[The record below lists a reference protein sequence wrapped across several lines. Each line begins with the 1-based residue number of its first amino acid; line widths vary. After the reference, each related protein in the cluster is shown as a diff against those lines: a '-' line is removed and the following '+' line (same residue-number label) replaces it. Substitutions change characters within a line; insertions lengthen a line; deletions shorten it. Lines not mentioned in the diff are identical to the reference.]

1 MLELLMLDVRTL
13 AFASSVSG
21 FLMAVTMAGIYAAG
35 MRSRALIDWALAGL
49 GYGLGYL
56 LGHILQTLE
65 VPMPTWV
72 AASLAN
78 SLIGFGH
85 GMVLVGVQRY
95 LGHRSWTW
103 PVLAIVTF
111 MFLSVF
117 FLPDLRESLRW
128 RVVFQSGFYV
138 ALGLYAGLL
147 LWRARRP
154 GMRRFHRA
162 AAAVILVYAVLLGSR
177 FTYALVSPGLT
188 TSFVQDPFQIGVF
201 IISMIYGYALT
212 MALVLVLFR
221 EKQVELSDLAEQD
234 PLTGLFNRLS
244 LDTIAQREMQRALER
259 QGTLSL
265 LLIDLDHFK
274 DINDRF
280 GHQAGDRVLCRAAGL
295 IEQVIRDSDFAFRY
309 GGEEFM
315 VLLPGADSAQAEQ
328 VAERLRQE
336 MGRCDMRIGDQSVEL
351 RASFGVLECVPERMS
366 WDQCIGLADA
376 ALYQAKRGG
385 RDRVVNLS
393 EGSTA
398 ST

>member
-1 MLELLMLDVRTL
+1 MIELLMLDVRTL

-49 GYGLGYL
+49 GYGIGYL

-65 VPMPTWV
+65 VPIPTWV

-95 LGHRSWTW
+95 LGHRSWM
-103 PVLAIVTF
+103 PLVLLIVAV

-117 FLPDLRESLRW
+117 FLPDLRDSLRW
-128 RVVFQSGFYV
+128 RVVLQSGFYV
-138 ALGLYAGLL
+138 ALGLYAGSL

-162 AAAVILVYAVLLGSR
+162 AAAVILVYAVLLGMR
-177 FTYALVSPGLT
+177 FAYALVSPGLT
-188 TSFVQDPFQIGVF
+188 TSFVQDPFQIGLFVV
-201 IISMIYGYALT
+201 SMIYGYALT

-221 EKQVELSDLAEQD
+221 EKQVELSDLAERD

-244 LDTIAQREMQRALER
+244 LESIAQREMERALD
-259 QGTLSL
+259 QGTPLSL

-274 DINDRF
+274 AINDRF
-280 GHQAGDRVLCRAAGL
+280 GHQAGDRVLCRAAAL

-315 VLLPGADSAQAEQ
+315 VLLPGADSAQAER
-328 VAERLRQE
+328 VAERLRVE
-336 MGRCDMRIGDQSVEL
+336 MDCSDVRLGGAPVKL
-351 RASFGVLECVPERMS
+351 RASFGVLQCEPGCMS
-366 WDQCIGLADA
+366 WDQCIGLVDA
-376 ALYQAKRGG
+376 ALYEAKRGG
-385 RDRVVNLS
+385 RNRVVNLS
-393 EGSTA
+393 EDSAA
-398 ST
+398 SV

>member
-1 MLELLMLDVRTL
+1 MIELLMLDVRTL

-21 FLMAVTMAGIYAAG
+21 FLMAVTMAGIFAAG

-95 LGHRSWTW
+95 LGYRTW
-103 PVLAIVTF
+103 LRPVLFIVAV
-111 MFLSVF
+111 MFLSMF
-117 FLPDLRESLRW
+117 FFPELRESLRW

-138 ALGLYAGLL
+138 ALGLYSGWL

-162 AAAVILVYAVLLGSR
+162 AALVLLVYALLLGAR
-177 FTYALVSPGLT
+177 FVYALISPALT
-188 TSFVQDPFQIGVF
+188 TSFVQDPFQIGLFV
-201 IISMIYGYALT
+201 ISMIYGYALT

-221 EKQVELSDLAEQD
+221 EKQVELSDLAEHD
-234 PLTGLFNRLS
+234 ALTGLYNRLS
-244 LDTIAQREMQRALER
+244 LDTIAEREMQRALEK
-259 QGTLSL
+259 GTPFSVVL
-265 LLIDLDHFK
+265 LDLDHFK
-274 DINDRF
+274 EVNDRF
-280 GHQAGDRVLCRAAGL
+280 GHQVGDQALCYAAGL
-295 IEQVIRDSDFAFRY
+295 IDGVVRDSDIAFRY

-315 VLLPGADSAQAEQ
+315 VLLPGADMRQAEQ
-328 VAERLRQE
+328 VAERLRSE
-336 MGRCDMRIGDQSVEL
+336 MGQGGFRIDGKQVDL
-351 RASFGVLECVPERMS
+351 RASFGVVECNPACTG
-366 WDQCIGLADA
+366 WDDCVTLADR
-376 ALYQAKRGG
+376 ALYRAKRGG
-385 RDRVVNLS
+385 RDRVEVS
-393 EGSTA
+393 RAEEG
-398 ST
+398 